1 MVPCCVWTPWTA
13 FSNCSKNCDGGVSV
27 RTRECVCGAPL
38 KQKDSKDSK
47 TKDSD
52 DKKRTYGDTKDSKGD
67 SKDVKSSPQ
76 PAPSC
81 NGSAIETVPCNNMS
95 CCTWSNFTEWSNCS
109 ITSNSTFG
117 NSTCG
122 IGVRRRYGICTCIPQ
137 TTNPVPTSTPT
148 PYKTKDSDD
157 KKDGKDS
164 KTKDSDDKKRTY
176 GDSKDDSKD
185 QISPTSTPS
194 PCIVQSGDSKDSK
207 SEDSDDKK
215 RNGGSKKSK
224 PKDSKDTKQPKPSQD
239 CVTQNLTFTG
249 TQNITYACYCGGQL
263 VAPEL
268 CQRNPCVPLTETQ
281 TCTLN
286 CSCTWI
292 NITSW
297 SPCSATCG
305 AGTQYLTR
313 KCSCQPET
321 QSSKP
326 SKTKKS
332 KDDDDSRKK
341 RNGNTKDDDDSDSKP
356 PSAPTPVWD
365 PACQGYTVLTQSCY
379 SNCTKKGDTK
389 DQDTK
394 DQKGVKKEK
403 KEEKKEEQK
412 KTSEKTSEK
421 TSVKTSEKK
430 EEKKKDEKKSKKF
443 QDDKTLEATRHNN
456 KIADSIPTFNLWIL
470 IPSIVLIILI
480 LGIMMYIRFK
490 NQT

>member
-1 MVPCCVWTPWTA
+1 MCSAVCGVGTQIRFPYTCSCGNSSLCPSPPAYENQTCNVSCCTFSSSSELTACGVNDTTACTGVTWNSQICNCPNVTGSPTCDIGSCVGTPQNNTQPCVGICSNVTMTPPSLPPTPPNTTTNGTCVLVQIV
-13 FSNCSKNCDGGVSV
+13 SNCTGTCTYSTSPVPTSK
-27 RTRECVCGAPL
+27 T
-38 KQKDSKDSK
+38 KDSKDSK

-52 DKKRTYGDTKDSKGD
+52 DKKRTG
-67 SKDVKSSPQ
+67 
-76 PAPSC
+76 
-81 NGSAIETVPCNNMS
+81 
-95 CCTWSNFTEWSNCS
+95 
-109 ITSNSTFG
+109 
-117 NSTCG
+117 
-122 IGVRRRYGICTCIPQ
+122 
-137 TTNPVPTSTPT
+137 
-148 PYKTKDSDD
+148 
-157 KKDGKDS
+157 
-164 KTKDSDDKKRTY
+164 